1 MRFPAGLEL
10 VAVHAGAAA
19 DGAFVWLFVL
29 GCLKRG
35 DHGLFGDVVT
45 VDVVEVAVPGL
56 GGDRQQPH
64 LGELR
69 VIPVH
74 PADDAGVRDPD
85 RVRVGDRHR
94 AFEGAGLLDP
104 GDAGHFAVAVLRVE
118 PGSNRVAGVVF
129 ASGVD
134 RRDACPYFVAL
145 DQRLVADLDTWDVG
159 DRVPWAWDT
168 AERQAQRASARLARG
183 GGPVRVGTHGCQGTG
198 LPGGPAGWRASS
210 FEYDTGARN
219 RYASCV
225 PPTGRRMATSVGC
238 GAMAQLVARLHG
250 MQKVRGSNPLSS
262 TDFRVYVLL
271 VRTQSRT

>member
-19 DGAFVWLFVL
+19 NGAFVGLFVL

-35 DHGLFGDVVT
+35 DHGLLGDVVT
-45 VDVVEVAVPGL
+45 VDVVKVAVPGL

-85 RVRVGDRHR
+85 RVGVGDRYR
-94 AFEGAGLLDP
+94 ALEGAGLLDP

-118 PGSNRVAGVVF
+118 PGGYRIAGVVL
-129 ASGVD
+129 AAGVD
-134 RRDACPYFVAL
+134 RRDACPHFAAL

-159 DRVPWAWDT
+159 DRVPWAWGA
-168 AERQAQRASARLARG
+168 AERQAQRAGARLARG
-183 GGPVRVGTHGCQGTG
+183 GGQVGVGTHGCQGMG
-198 LPGGPAGWRASS
+198 PPGGPAGWRPGGLAGVFVRVRHTRSEPVCWLRSTYGPSYGDLGGLRGYGAAGSASAWHAEGQG
-210 FEYDTGARN
+210 FE
-219 RYASCV
+219 S
-225 PPTGRRMATSVGC
+225 P
-238 GAMAQLVARLHG
+238 
-250 MQKVRGSNPLSS
+250 
-262 TDFRVYVLL
+262 
-271 VRTQSRT
+271 

>member
-1 MRFPAGLEL
+1 MPPPTEPSSGCSL
-10 VAVHAGAAA
+10 
-19 DGAFVWLFVL
+19 L
-29 GCLKRG
+29 GGLKRG

-85 RVRVGDRHR
+85 RVRVGDRDR
-94 AFEGAGLLDP
+94 ALEGAGLLDP

-118 PGSNRVAGVVF
+118 PGSHRVAGVVF

-134 RRDACPYFVAL
+134 RGDACPYFVAL

-159 DRVPWAWDT
+159 DRVPRAWGA
-168 AERQAQRASARLARG
+168 AEGQAQRASARLARG
-183 GGPVRVGTHGCQGTG
+183 GGQVRVGTHGCQGTG
-198 LPGGPAGWRASS
+198 RPGGPAGGGWRP
-210 FEYDTGARN
+210 G
-219 RYASCV
+219 
-225 PPTGRRMATSVGC
+225 GRLR
-238 GAMAQLVARLHG
+238 
-250 MQKVRGSNPLSS
+250 SS
-262 TDFRVYVLL
+262 TTHALGTGMLAAFHLRAVGWRPRWAAGLW
-271 VRTQSRT
+271 RSW

>member
-10 VAVHAGAAA
+10 VAVHAGAAP
-19 DGAFVWLFVL
+19 DGAFVWLFML
-29 GCLKRG
+29 GSLKRG
-35 DHGLFGDVVT
+35 DHSLLGDVVA

-56 GGDRQQPH
+56 GGDRQQPY

-85 RVRVGDRHR
+85 RVGVGDRDR
-94 AFEGAGLLDP
+94 ALEGAGLLDP

-118 PGSNRVAGVVF
+118 PGSHRVAGVVF

-145 DQRLVADLDTWDVG
+145 DQGLVADLDTRDVG
-159 DRVPWAWDT
+159 DRVPWACGA

-183 GGPVRVGTHGCQGTG
+183 GGPVRVGIHGCQGTG
-198 LPGGPAGWRASS
+198 PPGGPAGGGLAGWRAGGLAGV
-210 FEYDTGARN
+210 F
-219 RYASCV
+219 
-225 PPTGRRMATSVGC
+225 
-238 GAMAQLVARLHG
+238 
-250 MQKVRGSNPLSS
+250 VR
-262 TDFRVYVLL
+262 
-271 VRTQSRT
+271 VRHTRSEPVC